1 MLTDAG
7 WFDWFLAS
15 LWFPFVAG
23 LLIQVS
29 ATQWAK
35 MYLPVRWDDVSRRGA
50 TNAIAMATGAIPTC
64 AILYQM
70 GHDKYELWLGM
81 VVGISGP
88 MLYKAAT
95 AMIYSRWP
103 ELEGTLSAHGR
114 ARRKR
119 NGAA

>member
-15 LWFPFVAG
+15 LWFPFTAG

-95 AMIYSRWP
+95 SLIYARWP